1 VVVQETSATS
11 VWTQL
16 PSKYTEHEDLA
27 TTNEGEV
34 KVTTGSMAR
43 RGRGFGEWK
52 MFTCEVCENVC
63 ASGEWGGVMRGFPIT
78 IPASS
83 DGDQG
88 AFAASTSICTR
99 ARAVR
104 ACPCPRSGLIRSED
118 GLEGASSEVGA
129 SSSGDETSCASGG
142 GEK

>member
-1 VVVQETSATS
+1 
-11 VWTQL
+11 
-16 PSKYTEHEDLA
+16 
-27 TTNEGEV
+27 
-34 KVTTGSMAR
+34 
-43 RGRGFGEWK
+43 
-52 MFTCEVCENVC
+52 MFTCEACENVY

-78 IPASS
+78 IPASA

-104 ACPCPRSGLIRSED
+104 ICPCSRSGLIRSEED
-118 GLEGASSEVGA
+118 GLEGASSEEGA
-129 SSSGDETSCASGG
+129 SSRGGETSCASGG

>member
-1 VVVQETSATS
+1 VVVQATSATS
-11 VWTQL
+11 LWTQL

-34 KVTTGSMAR
+34 NVTTGSMAR

-52 MFTCEVCENVC
+52 MFTCEACENVC
-63 ASGEWGGVMRGFPIT
+63 ASGEWGGVMRGLPIT

-104 ACPCPRSGLIRSED
+104 ICPSSLSGLIRSEED
-118 GLEGASSEVGA
+118 GLDGVSSEVGA
-129 SSSGDETSCASGG
+129 SSRGGDASCASA
-142 GEK
+142 